1 MVTVA
6 KCFDINEA
14 ELLKMRLEA
23 SGINVFIPDETMAR
37 IEPPVFLSPSGVR
50 VQVAE
55 EDVEA
60 AQKVIAQKPN
70 SNESIHPEDDAPANP
85 PL

>member
-14 ELLKMRLEA
+14 QLLKMRLEA
-23 SGINVFIPDETMAR
+23 NGIAVFIPDETMAG
-37 IEPPVFLSPSGVR
+37 IDPPVFLSPSGVR

-60 AQKVIAQKPN
+60 AQEVIAQKPN
-70 SNESIHPEDDAPANP
+70 S
-85 PL
+85 